1 MSTQLTCQGSTF
13 VYLTWLHPFLLKH
26 ESEIDAGLAN
36 ARASA
41 RAAGLGYVRR
51 LAASAREAVI
61 GSSAVEGYSVDHPPP
76 VVVAPSTTA
85 PPPSIN
91 DPLSGPWSL
100 ASTFVRQH
108 GPSAFAAAHALLHPM
123 QGRDTALLAQVRP
136 QRPPASIPASAA
148 STALNVPG
156 VTNRAV
162 SYSRAEARIR
172 REALER
178 ELAELAQYGSSS
190 SPSASS
196 GRSSPDRRASA
207 PLAHSYVGGQ
217 PFEQINRED
226 APFPPVQKPP
236 PTPRSG
242 GWFWSRSPPPPR
254 AKAE

>member
-1 MSTQLTCQGSTF
+1 MQGSTF
-13 VYLTWLHPFLLKH
+13 LYLTWLHPFLLKH

-51 LAASAREAVI
+51 LAASAREAVV
-61 GSSAVEGYSVDHPPP
+61 GASAVEGYSVDHPPP

-108 GPSAFAAAHALLHPM
+108 GPQAFAAAHALLRPM
-123 QGRDTALLAQVRP
+123 QGRDTSLLAQMRP
-136 QRPPASIPASAA
+136 ERPSASVQTSAT
-148 STALNVPG
+148 STGLNVPG
-156 VTNRAV
+156 IYNRAV

-178 ELAELAQYGSSS
+178 ELAELAQYGSGS

-217 PFEQINRED
+217 PFEEIGRED
-226 APFPPVQKPP
+226 APFPPSKPP
-236 PTPRSG
+236 TTPRGG
-242 GWFWSRSPPPPR
+242 GWFWSRSPPPAR